1 MTYKVTST
9 YPLRKQT
16 KKYSYKLE
24 HDPKEDEPWD
34 DRPEE
39 IVEINDPTPIP
50 SNHDDIR
57 EETYDFKQK
66 YSKRSYHMTSTI
78 PNTKVKYNLAH
89 NIDDID
95 ERGVIEI
102 PATNDTVIYQDE
114 EGQYYEVPVS
124 DLIDYDGDDG
134 EITYHSKSLHKVSK
148 KRNKLPNIA
157 IMQAMIANQMY
168 QRMHN

>member
-1 MTYKVTST
+1 MPSYNFTST
-9 YPLRKQT
+9 YTLKPILNISKRK
-16 KKYSYKLE
+16 KPVLKLE

-39 IVEINDPTPIP
+39 VVE
-50 SNHDDIR
+50 
-57 EETYDFKQK
+57 FKQK
-66 YSKRSYHMTSTI
+66 YKKQSYRMTSTI
-78 PNTKVKYNLAH
+78 PTAKVKYNLAH

-95 ERGVIEI
+95 DRGVIEI

-148 KRNKLPNIA
+148 KKKGKKAFRVNLLH
-157 IMQAMIANQMY
+157 AMLYHQQQ
-168 QRMHN
+168 QRVYC